1 MEKKKWCGRILA
13 VMMLFGFAVSGISD
27 STEGVAAKA
36 QEEGVALEEMQDN
49 IDAALS
55 EETAQELC
63 AWRLR

>member
-27 STEGVAAKA
+27 STEGAAAKA
-36 QEEGVALEEMQDN
+36 HEEGVALEEMQDN
-49 IDAALS
+49 IYAALP
-55 EETAQELC
+55 EEAAQELC